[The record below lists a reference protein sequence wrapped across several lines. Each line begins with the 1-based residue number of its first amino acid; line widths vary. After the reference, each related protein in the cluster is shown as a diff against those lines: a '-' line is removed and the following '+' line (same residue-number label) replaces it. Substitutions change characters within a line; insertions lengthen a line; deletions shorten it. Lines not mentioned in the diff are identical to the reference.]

1 MKALLT
7 RLQATHAWR
16 TWQRYG
22 NARGAVLAGGVTYL
36 GFFSM
41 VPALV
46 LGFTVFGFVLRNQ
59 PDLFDRVVA
68 SISQTLPGMVKPD
81 ANSEGIIDASNP
93 PTPNALTITGAI
105 SLVTMVLG
113 GLGWLDALREG
124 VRAIFGLPTLQINP
138 VKGKLRDLWLLA
150 TLGLAVLASGLLSTV
165 VNAAGPFLLR
175 LVHIGDGSRTGTVLL
190 SAAAIA
196 VVFVVDL
203 AIMLV
208 VLRLLSGIKLPR
220 RDLMHGAVFGAVG
233 LGVLKLTSGIL
244 LKSAA
249 NKPLL
254 ASFAVIIG
262 LLLLINLIS
271 RVMLLAAAWAATT
284 AEGRGH
290 LATGEATTGD
300 APLAG
305 DRRTPVGP
313 REAALPSF
321 GQRASDRTTLA
332 AGVVLGVSA
341 AAGARTVRHGLRA
354 AVAAVRGR

>member
-1 MKALLT
+1 MKALLA
-7 RLQATHAWR
+7 RFQATHAWR
-16 TWQRYG
+16 SWQRYG

-41 VPALV
+41 LPALV
-46 LGFTVFGFVLRNQ
+46 LGFTVFGFVLRSQ

-68 SISQTLPGMVKPD
+68 SISQTLPGIVRD
-81 ANSEGIIDASNP
+81 RANPNGLIDASNP
-93 PTPNALTITGAI
+93 PTPNALTLTGAI

-124 VRAIFGLPTLQINP
+124 VRAVFGRPPMQVNP
-138 VKGKLRDLWLLA
+138 AKGKLRDLWLLA

-165 VNAAGPFLLR
+165 INAAGPFLLR
-175 LVHIGDGSRTGTVLL
+175 MVGIGDGSRTGTVLL
-190 SAAAIA
+190 SVAAIA

-220 RDLMHGAVFGAVG
+220 RDLMQGAVFGAVG

-244 LKSAA
+244 LKSATS
-249 NKPLL
+249 KPLL

-262 LLLLINLIS
+262 LLVLINLIS

-290 LATGEATTGD
+290 LAAGEGPTGD
-300 APLAG
+300 APLSN
-305 DRRTPVGP
+305 DQRISIGP
-313 REAALPSF
+313 REVSLPSF
-321 GQRASDRTTLA
+321 GQRASDRTTIA
-332 AGVVLGVSA
+332 AGAVLGVTA
-341 AAGARTVRHGLRA
+341 TLGARTVLRGLRA
-354 AVAAVRGR
+354 AAAAVRGR